1 MEGIIES
8 SQAESLPQDK
18 KNYATTSAEK
28 NNCDTNSI
36 TIADEKQRRI
46 SAIANFFNQLYGK
59 IPEPHL
65 MGLETCRE
73 SYGRPAPSIANSA

>member
-1 MEGIIES
+1 MGGIIES

-36 TIADEKQRRI
+36 TIAAVSSRLCK
-46 SAIANFFNQLYGK
+46 
-59 IPEPHL
+59 
-65 MGLETCRE
+65 
-73 SYGRPAPSIANSA
+73 